1 MHTNGI
7 DETRELRESNKW
19 AFSNITY
26 KITSRIE
33 KSNKLQRQ
41 CVHCQNVSS
50 KSTNKDDGMT
60 EHQITI

>member
-33 KSNKLQRQ
+33 KSNKL
-41 CVHCQNVSS
+41 
-50 KSTNKDDGMT
+50 
-60 EHQITI
+60 